1 MTAERTDVPAA
12 WDDRTQLTTMLDY
25 ARATV
30 RAKCAGLTDELAR
43 QGPLPTSPLISIS
56 GLVNH
61 LRWVERGWFE
71 VGFLGQP
78 RQSPSTPNDPDRE
91 MRIAATVPLSELL
104 TEYDSACARSREIA
118 AAHDLDAPS
127 RRNLDGRPF
136 TLRYAMLHLI
146 EETARHNGH
155 IDILRELADGVTGV

>member
-1 MTAERTDVPAA
+1 
-12 WDDRTQLTTMLDY
+12 MLDY

-30 RAKCAGLTDELAR
+30 HAKCAGLTDTLAR
-43 QGPLPTSPLISIS
+43 RAPLPASPLMSVS

-61 LRWVERGWFE
+61 LRWVEHGWFE
-71 VGFLGQP
+71 ANFLGQP
-78 RQSPSTPNDPDRE
+78 RQSPSTRDDPDRE
-91 MRIAATVPLSELL
+91 MRIATQIPLTELL
-104 TEYDSACARSREIA
+104 ADYESACVRSSQIA

-127 RRNLDGRPF
+127 QRNLGGAPF

-155 IDILRELADGVTGV
+155 LDILRELADGATGM